1 LTTTALERFLRYV
14 TINTRSDE
22 ASTSC
27 PSTPGQLTMLRMLV
41 NELGELGLTDIT
53 MDEHGYVMATVP
65 ATTSKQHVPVI
76 GFIAHVDTSPE
87 MPGHD
92 VKPIVHRSYDGGDL
106 VLPDDPSAVLR
117 ASEDPALAAQTGHD
131 IVTASGLTLLG
142 ADDKAGVAAIM
153 AAAEYLMQHPEI
165 PHGTIRVGFTPD
177 EEIGRGAN
185 HFDVGRFGAICAY
198 TVDGGGA
205 GELEWE
211 SFAADA
217 MTVTFKGFNTHP
229 GYAKNRMVNAIKLAA
244 AFMARLPEDRLS
256 PETTDGYE
264 GYVHPYVLDA
274 SVDRTSLKLLIRDFS
289 TSGLEEKEAMVE
301 QLAREVAATQP
312 RASVEIRIAESYRNM
327 REILEG
333 YPEVVEFA
341 REAMRRSGL
350 TPVERPIRGGTDG
363 SRLSFMGL
371 PTPNIFAGEHNFHS
385 RLEWVSAQ
393 DMDKAVETIVHLC
406 QVWEERQGS

>member
-1 LTTTALERFLRYV
+1 MTTSALERFLRYV

-27 PSTPGQLTMLRMLV
+27 PSTPGQLTLLRLLV
-41 NELGELGLTDIT
+41 NELGEIGLSDIT
-53 MDEHGYVMATVP
+53 MDEHGYVMATIP
-65 ATTSKQHVPVI
+65 ATTTKQHVPVI

-92 VKPIVHRSYDGGDL
+92 VKPIVHAAYDGRDL

-117 ASEDPALAAQTGHD
+117 AADEPALAAHTGHD

-142 ADDKAGVAAIM
+142 ADDKAGVAVIM
-153 AAAEYLMQHPEI
+153 AAAEYLMKHPEI
-165 PHGTIRVGFTPD
+165 RHGTIRVGFTPD

-185 HFDVGRFGAICAY
+185 HFDVGRFAAICAY

-229 GYAKNRMVNAIKLAA
+229 GYAKGKMVNAIKLAA
-244 AFMARLPEDRLS
+244 GFVARLPADRLA
-256 PETTDGYE
+256 PETTDGYD
-264 GYVHPYVLDA
+264 GYVHPYVVDA
-274 SVDRTSLKLLIRDFS
+274 SVDRTSVKLLIRDFS

-301 QLAREVAATQP
+301 QLAREVVEGQP

-327 REILEG
+327 RDILEG

-341 REAMRRSGL
+341 REAMRRSGV
-350 TPVERPIRGGTDG
+350 TPIERPIRGGTDG

-393 DMDKAVETIVHLC
+393 DMDKAVETIVNLC